1 MALPP
6 RKQPPGRIKIM
17 QALRLLLEDQGF
29 DAITTAEIARLAG
42 VTEGLIYK
50 YFKDKR
56 DLLYQVLE
64 EMFEGVILRIRAR
77 MDLETDVFAK
87 LHAFIDE
94 TVIVYASQRVF
105 ARIILI
111 EVRSLPDFFTSRA
124 YGCVQVYSRMLQ
136 ALLEEGRVSRVIRQ
150 DLDVR
155 FLRDILLG
163 AIEHTCL
170 WGVLFHRD
178 LDVAGVASQLVRVLR
193 EGVTLSP

>member
-1 MALPP
+1 MAQAA

-17 QALRLLLEDQGF
+17 QALRLLLEQEGF
-29 DAITTAEIARLAG
+29 DAITTAEIARAAG

-64 EMFEGVILRIRAR
+64 EMFEGVILRIRTR
-77 MDLETDVFAK
+77 MDHETDTFSR
-87 LHAFIDE
+87 LYAFIDE
-94 TVIVYASQRVF
+94 TVLVYSTQHVF

-124 YGCVQVYSRMLQ
+124 YECVRVYSRMLQ
-136 ALLEEGRVSRVIRQ
+136 NVLEDGISEGLIRK
-150 DLDVR
+150 DIDVR
-155 FLRDILLG
+155 FLRDTLLG

-170 WGVLFHRD
+170 WGVLFHREM
-178 LDVAGVASQLVRVLR
+178 DVQGVAEQLLR
-193 EGVTLSP
+193 FVSEGIRPSV

>member
-1 MALPP
+1 MH
-6 RKQPPGRIKIM
+6 
-17 QALRLLLEDQGF
+17 ALRLLLEEHGF
-29 DAITTAEIARLAG
+29 DAITTAEIARVAG

-77 MDLETDVFAK
+77 LDRQDKVFQR
-87 LHAFIDE
+87 LYAFMDE
-94 TVIVYASQRVF
+94 TVLVYASQRVF

-111 EVRSLPDFFTSRA
+111 EVRSLPDFFNSRA
-124 YGCVQVYSRMLQ
+124 YECVRVYSGMLQ
-136 ALLEEGRVSRVIRQ
+136 DILEQGVKNGCIRK

-155 FLRDILLG
+155 FLRDTLLG

-170 WGVLFHRD
+170 WGVLFHREMD
-178 LDVAGVASQLVRVLR
+178 VQDVAAQLMQLVS
-193 EGVTLSP
+193 EGIVPSV

>member
-1 MALPP
+1 MAVPS

-17 QALRLLLEDQGF
+17 QALRLLMEEQGF
-29 DAITTAEIARLAG
+29 DAITTAEIARVAG

-77 MDLETDVFAK
+77 MDLEKDIFGR

-94 TVIVYASQRVF
+94 TVAVYATQRVF

-124 YGCVQVYSRMLQ
+124 YGCVRVYSRMLQ
-136 ALLEEGRVSRVIRQ
+136 GVLEEGMASGDFRQ

-170 WGVLFHRD
+170 WGVLFHRE
-178 LDVAGVASQLVRVLR
+178 LDVAGVAGQLITVVR
-193 EGVTLSP
+193 EGIGPST